1 MVVER
6 CLMNPAT
13 RVVCIREYQRSLQ
26 QSVKLLI
33 EDKIEAFGVGH
44 RFHCTRDRT
53 EVLDRHGIPQGIIVY
68 NGMQNHTAETIKSLE
83 GFDIAYCEEAQTISS
98 RSLTMLR
105 PTIRKAKSELW
116 FAWNPRSTDD
126 PVDVF
131 FNRGATDRT
140 DTIFVHAN
148 YDDNPWFPD
157 ELRADMEYDRR
168 RDPERY
174 AHVWMGKYQMH
185 SEARVFRN
193 WRVGEENEFS
203 TDAKTRFH
211 FGADWGFA
219 NDPTVLV
226 RCHIKNR
233 TVYVDREAYAIGCE
247 IDRTPALFD
256 QIEAGQARK
265 WRIIADSA
273 RPETISY
280 MTKHGYPRMIA
291 AKKGKGASRTA
302 SSFCAATTSWCIQN
316 AGARSTSSRHT
327 VTKLTDRR
335 KKFCPYCRTT
345 KTTSSTRCAMRS
357 RVCAAAHTTH
367 RCGGLSDVRGNDWHW
382 RQG

>member
-1 MVVER
+1 MRRGADDIV
-6 CLMNPAT
+6 A
-13 RVVCIREYQRSLQ
+13 Q
-26 QSVKLLI
+26 
-33 EDKIEAFGVGH
+33 
-44 RFHCTRDRT
+44 
-53 EVLDRHGIPQGIIVY
+53 LDHAAADHSQEP
-68 NGMQNHTAETIKSLE
+68 
-83 GFDIAYCEEAQTISS
+83 
-98 RSLTMLR
+98 
-105 PTIRKAKSELW
+105 KSELW
-116 FAWNPRSTDD
+116 FAWNPRSPDD

-265 WRIIADSA
+265 LA
-273 RPETISY
+273 
-280 MTKHGYPRMIA
+280 H
-291 AKKGKGASRTA
+291 
-302 SSFCAATTSWCIQN
+302 
-316 AGARSTSSRHT
+316 H
-327 VTKLTDRR
+327 RR
-335 KKFCPYCRTT
+335 
-345 KTTSSTRCAMRS
+345 
-357 RVCAAAHTTH
+357 
-367 RCGGLSDVRGNDWHW
+367 
-382 RQG
+382 